1 MLGRRKNDPVSCPES
16 GPGFGP
22 KMRSPKQD
30 HRRSSLRGC
39 LSGKESRGHCRTVL
53 ISVFLPRPSEA
64 QTVSLLHCVCRAGR
78 SVCQIHSHTFVL
90 VLATTCST
98 ASHQAPCLLPCP
110 VTVVGKDRP
119 GRRASSW
126 TAWCFA
132 CSSTDVSFGTGNAL
146 RTQTTAVCS
155 IVCLFAGLLFSYS

>member
-1 MLGRRKNDPVSCPES
+1 MTPFRAQKVGPVL
-16 GPGFGP
+16 GP
-22 KMRSPKQD
+22 K
-30 HRRSSLRGC
+30 
-39 LSGKESRGHCRTVL
+39 RGHRNRTTAGPRSGAVCQGKNLGYVCRTVL

-64 QTVSLLHCVCRAGR
+64 QTVSLLHCVCRASR

-119 GRRASSW
+119 GHRASSW
-126 TAWCFA
+126 KAWCFA
-132 CSSTDVSFGTGNAL
+132 CSSTDVSFGTGQAL